1 MVKKFLD
8 LGGAQVLWNNAKAK
22 FGVSLDYGSYNGVDN
37 CIMLKNDAG
46 DVLDYIDAGV
56 FLKDSMLSSVEYD
69 SDSKVFTF
77 TWNTTEAGEDAGK
90 TVVSL
95 EGLIDTYE
103 PGDKLSLTDG
113 KFSHVK
119 EYVGGYTKATEA
131 NITLNGSGQTGSFT
145 IPTLTVNEYGHVT
158 NVGEQTVSITLPTVT
173 ETVEIPAALPNPHAL
188 TLNVNGNPVVYD
200 GSTAQEVNFNCTDE
214 KTTFAGHYT
223 PENGN
228 NVSVSESKASAD
240 GLTCVTGIAFD
251 AKGHV
256 TNVNLQAVEFTFAT
270 KDDVDAICL

>member
-37 CIMLKNDAG
+37 CIMLKNSAG

-56 FLKDSMLSSVEYD
+56 FLKDSMLSSVDYD

-95 EGLIDTYE
+95 EGLIDAYE

-119 EYVGGYTKATEA
+119 DYVGGYTKEA
-131 NITLNGSGQTGSFT
+131 ADITLNVAGQSGSFT

-158 NVGEQTVSITLPTVT
+158 NVGEQTVNITLPIVT
-173 ETVEIPAALPNPHAL
+173 ETGEIPTVLPNPHAL
-188 TLNVNGNPVVYD
+188 TLNVNGTPVVYD
-200 GSTAQEVNFNCTDE
+200 GSAAQT
-214 KTTFAGHYT
+214 
-223 PENGN
+223 
-228 NVSVSESKASAD
+228 
-240 GLTCVTGIAFD
+240 
-251 AKGHV
+251 
-256 TNVNLQAVEFTFAT
+256 VEFTFAT
-270 KDDVDAICL
+270 KDDIDAICV

>member
-37 CIMLKNDAG
+37 CIMLKNAAG
-46 DVLDYIDAGV
+46 DVLDYIDAGA
-56 FLKDSMLSSVEYD
+56 FLKDSMLSNVEYD
-69 SDSKVFTF
+69 ESTKTFTF
-77 TWNTTEAGEDAGK
+77 TWNTTEAGENGGK

-119 EYVGGYTKATEA
+119 EYVGGYTKEA
-131 NITLNGSGQTGSFT
+131 AADITINGAGQTGSFT

-158 NVGEQTVSITLPTVT
+158 NVGEQTVNITLPVVT
-173 ETVEIPAALPNPHAL
+173 ETGEIPTVLPNPHAL
-188 TLNVNGNPVVYD
+188 TLNVDGTPIVYD
-200 GSTAQEVNFNCTDE
+200 GSTVQT
-214 KTTFAGHYT
+214 
-223 PENGN
+223 
-228 NVSVSESKASAD
+228 
-240 GLTCVTGIAFD
+240 
-251 AKGHV
+251 
-256 TNVNLQAVEFTFAT
+256 VEFTFAT
-270 KDDVDAICL
+270 KDDIDAICL

>member
-22 FGVSLDYGSYNGVDN
+22 FGVSLDYGTYNGVDN

-56 FLKDSMLSSVEYD
+56 FLKDSMLSNVEYD
-69 SDSKVFTF
+69 ELTKTFTF

-103 PGDKLSLTDG
+103 PGDKLVLTDG

-119 EYVGGYTKATEA
+119 EYVGGYTKEA
-131 NITLNGSGQTGSFT
+131 VADITLNGAGQSGSFT
-145 IPTLTVNEYGHVT
+145 IPALTVNEYGHVT
-158 NVGEQTVSITLPTVT
+158 NVGEQTVNITLPVVT
-173 ETVEIPAALPNPHAL
+173 ETGEIPTVLPNPNAL
-188 TLNVNGNPVVYD
+188 SIIVGDETVSYD
-200 GSTAQEVNFNCTDE
+200 GSSAQEVIFE
-214 KTTFAGHYT
+214 F
-223 PENGN
+223 
-228 NVSVSESKASAD
+228 VS
-240 GLTCVTGIAFD
+240 
-251 AKGHV
+251 
-256 TNVNLQAVEFTFAT
+256 
-270 KDDVDAICL
+270 KDDIDAICV